1 MSEPLYEAETWYGA
15 NGWTWQT
22 YKDGKAFSRPTTLVT
37 MFRTT
42 TSREKALKQARKDME
57 WDRNSG
63 RVRGTLSPETPPEE
77 PAEPDRYVIIR
88 PREGVGAERVREWL
102 EGNFQQPGEVDN
114 GSGTA
119 DARRWISYGNPLVN
133 AHIEI
138 REG

>member
-15 NGWTWQT
+15 NGWRWQT
-22 YKDGKAFSRPTTLVT
+22 YKDGKAFCRSATTL
-37 MFRTT
+37 TT
-42 TSREKALKQARKDME
+42 TSREKALEQARADME

-63 RVRGTLSPETPPEE
+63 RVRVTLSPETPPKE

-88 PREGVGAERVREWL
+88 PRKGVSAERVRDWL